1 MSNDNLNLLSSIAAK
16 YTDYNPGALTFFC
29 EAVKRKPDIS
39 LTAVDRMLFYGITGS
54 KLYML
59 WNDCCDR
66 DTEKTLYIMLE
77 NSIEDINKHINYE
90 NGRGI
95 EYD

>member
-1 MSNDNLNLLSSIAAK
+1 MVSFDICNGNI
-16 YTDYNPGALTFFC
+16 GALTFLM
-29 EAVKRKPDIS
+29 EAYDID
-39 LTAVDRMLFYGITGS
+39 LFGAEKAFQRMQDNNITGS

-66 DTEKTLYIMLE
+66 DTKKALRIMKD
-77 NSIEDINKHINYE
+77 NSIQDIVEHINYE

-95 EYD
+95 KYEE

>member
-1 MSNDNLNLLSSIAAK
+1 MVRLDICEGNV
-16 YTDYNPGALTFFC
+16 GCLTFVCDAYEFNMFRA
-29 EAVKRKPDIS
+29 ERAFQ
-39 LTAVDRMLFYGITGS
+39 RMQDNNITGC

-66 DTEKTLYIMLE
+66 NIEKAVNIML
-77 NSIEDINKHINYE
+77 NNTIEDIVAHINYE

-95 EYD
+95 KYEESEEK

>member
-1 MSNDNLNLLSSIAAK
+1 MVTFDICEGSV
-16 YTDYNPGALTFFC
+16 GALTFLMS
-29 EAVKRKPDIS
+29 AYDIDMFGAERAFS
-39 LTAVDRMLFYGITGS
+39 RMQYNNITGS

-66 DTEKTLYIMLE
+66 DTEKALRIMK
-77 NSIEDINKHINYE
+77 NNTIEDIVEHINYE

-95 EYD
+95 KYNEEREVK

>member
-1 MSNDNLNLLSSIAAK
+1 METLVSFDICNGNI
-16 YTDYNPGALTFFC
+16 GALTFLM
-29 EAVKRKPDIS
+29 EAYEIDLFGAEK
-39 LTAVDRMLFYGITGS
+39 AFQRMQDNNITGS

-66 DTEKTLYIMLE
+66 DTKKALQIMK
-77 NSIEDINKHINYE
+77 NNTIQDIDEHINYE

-95 EYD
+95 KYEE

>member
-1 MSNDNLNLLSSIAAK
+1 MVSLDICEG
-16 YTDYNPGALTFFC
+16 NPGALTFIMSAYEIDMFNA
-29 EAVKRKPDIS
+29 ERAFQ
-39 LTAVDRMLFYGITGS
+39 RMQDNNITGS

-66 DTEKTLYIMLE
+66 DTKKALHIM
-77 NSIEDINKHINYE
+77 NNNTIQDIVEHINYE

-95 EYD
+95 KYNEESEVKE

>member
-1 MSNDNLNLLSSIAAK
+1 MVSFDICNGNV
-16 YTDYNPGALTFFC
+16 GALTFLM
-29 EAVKRKPDIS
+29 EAYDID
-39 LTAVDRMLFYGITGS
+39 LFGAEKAFQRMQDNNITGS

-66 DTEKTLYIMLE
+66 DTKKALQIMK
-77 NSIEDINKHINYE
+77 NNTIQDIVEHINYE

-95 EYD
+95 KYEE

>member
-1 MSNDNLNLLSSIAAK
+1 MVTFDICEGNI
-16 YTDYNPGALTFFC
+16 GALDFLMC
-29 EAVKRKPDIS
+29 AYDID
-39 LTAVDRMLFYGITGS
+39 LFGAEKAFQRMQDNNITGS

-66 DTEKTLYIMLE
+66 DTKKALHIM
-77 NSIEDINKHINYE
+77 NNNTIQDIIEHINYE

-95 EYD
+95 KYNEESEVSK